1 MNIKFFTPAVSVL
14 LLAACAAPELHHHGR
29 YDSMQPVQ
37 HTVTQ
42 VSDGVFS
49 CENGLSVHI
58 RQMGSGKIELRL
70 DDKRAVLSSDV
81 AASGERYTA
90 EHGLFGNGTEW
101 HQKGGEAFFG
111 FADAYGNVV
120 ETSCRIR

>member
-14 LLAACAAPELHHHGR
+14 LLAACAAPEIHHHGR

-49 CENGLSVHI
+49 CENGLSVHV
-58 RQMGSGKIELRL
+58 RQLGSGKVELRL
-70 DDKRAVLSSDV
+70 DDKRAVLSSAV
-81 AASGERYTA
+81 AASGERYTS
-90 EHGLFGNGTEW
+90 ENGLFGHGAEW
-101 HQKGGEAFFG
+101 LQKGGEAFFG

>member
-14 LLAACAAPELHHHGR
+14 LLAACAAPEIHHHGR

-49 CENGLSVHI
+49 CENGLSVHV
-58 RQMGSGKIELRL
+58 RQLGSRKVELRL

-111 FADAYGNVV
+111 FTDAYGNSV
-120 ETSCRIR
+120 ETSCRAR

>member
-1 MNIKFFTPAVSVL
+1 MNIKFFTPAALVL

-37 HTVTQ
+37 HKVTQ
-42 VSDGVFS
+42 VPDGVFS
-49 CENGLSVHI
+49 CENGLSVHV
-58 RQMGSGKIELRL
+58 RQLGSGKVELRL
-70 DDKRAVLSSDV
+70 DDKRAVLSSAV

-111 FADAYGNVV
+111 FTDAYGNSV
-120 ETSCRIR
+120 ETSCRAR

>member
-49 CENGLSVHI
+49 CENGLSVHV
-58 RQMGSGKIELRL
+58 RQLGSGKIELRL
-70 DDKRAVLSSDV
+70 DDKRAVLSSAV
-81 AASGERYTA
+81 AASGERYTS
-90 EHGLFGNGTEW
+90 ENGLFGYGAEW

>member
-42 VSDGVFS
+42 ISDGVFS
-49 CENGLSVHI
+49 CENGLSVHV
-58 RQMGSGKIELRL
+58 RQLGSGKVELRL
-70 DDKRAVLSSDV
+70 DDKRAVLSSAV

-90 EHGLFGNGTEW
+90 ENGLFGHEAEW

>member
-14 LLAACAAPELHHHGR
+14 LLAACAAPEIHHHGR

-49 CENGLSVHI
+49 CENGLSVHV
-58 RQMGSGKIELRL
+58 RQLGSGKVELRL
-70 DDKRAVLSSDV
+70 DDKRAVLSSAV
-81 AASGERYTA
+81 AASGERYTS
-90 EHGLFGNGTEW
+90 ENGLFGHGAEW

>member
-42 VSDGVFS
+42 ISDGVFS
-49 CENGLSVHI
+49 CENGLSVHV
-58 RQMGSGKIELRL
+58 RQLGSGKVELRL